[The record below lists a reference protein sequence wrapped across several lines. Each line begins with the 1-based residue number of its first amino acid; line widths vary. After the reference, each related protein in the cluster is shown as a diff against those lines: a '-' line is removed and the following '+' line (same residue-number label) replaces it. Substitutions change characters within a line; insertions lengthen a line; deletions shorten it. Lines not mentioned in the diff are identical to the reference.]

1 VLFPLAFLI
10 LFFVL
15 WLIFLV
21 TEPLLEIGIKR
32 MAHWTTKFRYRDYL
46 PVLLVVLLGIGATI
60 AAGDAFEDLAELV
73 QSNNTQLHDIDA
85 KFHDWALYSRTTG
98 STTFFVTMTIIGTP
112 LPLGILI
119 AIVTAFLVA
128 KKRWRWATYLVFTVG
143 TGALLNLVLKTYF
156 QRARPDLAEALRHA
170 TGFSFPSG
178 HAMGST
184 VTFGALSYIAVRAL
198 AHWQWRWRAAAVA
211 LALSII
217 VAIASSRVYLGVH
230 WISDIAAGIVAGF
243 IWVTASTVAYETF
256 RRIRLL
262 RAIRERRRP
271 GAVPAGEDA
280 GAPH

>member
-1 VLFPLAFLI
+1 MLFLLAFLI
-10 LFFVL
+10 LFFGL

-21 TEPLLEIGIKR
+21 AEPGLEYAIKR
-32 MAHWTTKFRYRDYL
+32 LAHRTAKFRYRDYVPVVL
-46 PVLLVVLLGIGATI
+46 VLLIGIGATI

-73 QSNNTQLHDIDA
+73 QSNSTQLHAVDST
-85 KFHDWALYSRTTG
+85 FHDWARDSRTSGATL
-98 STTFFVTMTIIGTP
+98 FFVTMTIIGTP

-119 AIVTAFLVA
+119 ATVTGFLLA
-128 KKRWRWATYLVFTVG
+128 KKRWRWATYLVFTAG

-178 HAMGST
+178 HAMGAT
-184 VTFGALSYIAVRAL
+184 VAFGSLSYIAVRAL

-262 RAIRERRRP
+262 RAI
-271 GAVPAGEDA
+271 GAKRAA
-280 GAPH
+280 SAN